1 MDVFNVHQQLID
13 DYKSFTTSSVDIRNP
28 RIKQYVDD
36 QLARGEQWPEPWM
49 SLNPTFESGG
59 SIDEL
64 VAQGLLHQE
73 CARIFRPKG
82 DLNDPGTRPI
92 TLHRHQTE
100 AIQAAKTGGSYVLT
114 TGTGSGKSLA
124 YIIPIVDHVLRQ
136 DPRPAGVKA
145 IIVYPMNALANSQK
159 HELEKFLQNGY
170 GVGNEP
176 VTFNRYTG
184 QETSQEREEILKS
197 PPDILLTN
205 YVMLE
210 LLLTRPDERRK
221 LVDAARGLRFLV
233 LDELHTYRGRQGAD
247 IAMLARRVRDA
258 CQSDHLQCIG
268 TSATMAS
275 GGTTDQQR
283 KTVAAV
289 ATTLFGDEVT
299 PERVI
304 GETLT
309 RATTGDPNDVAGLA
323 NAVKAGEVPDDYLEL
338 AAAPLASWVETT
350 FGLVEEP
357 GTGRDIRRP
366 PTKLNE
372 AAAQLSDLTSGT
384 TLDQCRTAIR
394 RTLLA
399 GSSARHPDTGRP
411 LFAFRLHQFLSKG
424 DTVYVS
430 LEDELRRHVTSQYQV
445 VVPDKPDHV
454 LLPLAFCREC
464 GQEYHVVTSTT
475 TDGVT
480 TYRPRRDRDA
490 SGGDFSNGYLYV
502 STELPWPADPVTE
515 GRLPDSFVVDGM
527 VPDNKRKYLPRR
539 IRVDVTGE
547 ESTTT
552 GIDAAFV
559 PSPFRFCLRC
569 RVSYEQVRGNDFAK
583 LATLDAEGRSS
594 AMSIIGASVVRSL
607 DALPVEALSPESRKL
622 LTFVDNRQ
630 DASLQAGHFNDF
642 VQTTQLRGALW
653 RAVNAGDVRHDEIAN
668 RVSAMLGLE
677 FDDYAANP
685 KAVYGQRR
693 AAEKAFNEFVEY
705 RLYLDLQKGWRVTM
719 PNLEQSGLLRIDYE
733 SLSEIAGDDGLW
745 DGGHTAL
752 RDAAGGEREELCR
765 IVLDEFRRDLA
776 IDVYG
781 LTEEGY
787 ERLRRQSDQ
796 HLVGLWSLPMRDPGP
811 RVAIVTTQSP
821 GRGAPR
827 DVTALTGRSALGRY
841 IRERWLSGATLDVA
855 DAQLII
861 ENIIDVLD
869 NAGLLTKVTSTVKYG
884 AGTTGHRLLASALIW
899 RKGDGQAAPDRLRR
913 DFDPNMGGRTNPF
926 FVDLYTRV
934 SSELKGM
941 QAREHTA
948 QVSAEDRRLR
958 EDAFRRGA
966 LKLLFCSPTME
977 LGVDIAS
984 LNAVGLRNVPPTPAN
999 YAQRSGR
1006 AGRSGQP
1013 ALVTTYCATGNA
1025 HDQYY
1030 FRRSSQMVAGSVAAP
1045 RLDITNEA
1053 LLRSHMHAIWLAET
1067 KADLQARMPQL
1078 LDLEAAEMPL
1088 IPHLDRLLHDPEAL
1102 SRSVERARAV
1112 AAPLLA
1118 DLAATAWYHDNW
1130 IDDVMLS
1137 AAEAFN
1143 TACNRWRDLYRAALT
1158 DQDEQNRI
1166 VLDGTASKPIRKAA
1180 EGRRR
1185 EAEGQL
1191 RLLRNEDD
1199 RGYSDFYTYRYFA
1212 SEGFLPGYSFP
1223 RLPLAAYVP
1232 GQKAGAQPGEGG
1244 DYLQRPR
1251 FLAINEFGPG
1261 AIVYHEGARYEVRRI
1276 QLPMSAKGRASI
1288 ETQDAYRCTSCG
1300 YHHVR
1305 QAGLDVCEQC
1315 GAPLG
1320 HPQYDLMRMQTV
1332 FTRRRDRISS
1342 DEEERRR
1349 AGFELET
1356 SYRFSQ
1362 HGARAGRLDAEALA
1376 SATTSHQLLTMS
1388 YGDTAT
1394 VRVTNLGRKRRRNP
1408 ADKGFWLDTVK
1419 GNWLAEKDVVDA
1431 TPQDDDLTDIA
1442 DAKTKQKVI
1451 PYVED
1456 TRNILILRSS
1466 RQLNTATA
1474 TTLRYALERGIEA
1487 EFQLEDSELQ
1497 SEPLPDLEQR
1507 GRMLLM
1513 ESAEGGAG
1521 VLKRLQ
1527 AEPDALSRA
1536 ALRALAIAHF
1546 TPQGDDLGKAEG
1558 ANERC
1563 QKACYDCLL
1572 TYSNQTDHSS
1582 IDRHLVRDFLLAL
1595 STSTTVAELAP
1606 IQPDVLTTAE
1616 LSELEQTFLDTLRQ
1630 HQLAL
1635 PTAIHMVIPETDIR
1649 PDFAFGSLAVFLG
1662 EPPDDH
1668 REVDD
1673 ALFDRGWG
1681 VLRLRDGDDWL
1692 SAIREHSYA
1701 FQSGGV

>member
-1 MDVFNVHQQLID
+1 VVLDVFSIHKKLID

-28 RIKQYVDD
+28 RIKQYVDE
-36 QLARGEQWPEPWM
+36 QLAHGEQWPEPWM

-64 VAQGLLHQE
+64 VTQGLLHDE
-73 CARIFRPKG
+73 CSRIFRPKADIG
-82 DLNDPGTRPI
+82 DVGSRPI
-92 TLHRHQTE
+92 ILHKHQTE
-100 AIQAAKTGGSYVLT
+100 AIFAAKTGGSYVLT

-124 YIIPIVDHVLRQ
+124 YIIPIVDYVLRQ
-136 DPRPAGVKA
+136 DPPVLGVKA
-145 IIVYPMNALANSQK
+145 VVVYPMNALANSQK
-159 HELEKFLQNGY
+159 GELEKFLQYGY

-184 QETSQEREEILKS
+184 QETGEEREAILKS
-197 PPDILLTN
+197 PPDVLLTN

-247 IAMLARRVRDA
+247 VAMLARRVRDA
-258 CQSDHLQCIG
+258 CQSEHLQCVG

-275 GGTTDQQR
+275 GGSTDQQR
-283 KTVAAV
+283 TTVAEV

-309 RATTGDPNDVAGLA
+309 RATSGPDNDLDALAAAVQAGG
-323 NAVKAGEVPDDYLEL
+323 VDDDYAEL
-338 AAAPLASWVETT
+338 AASPLASWIETT
-350 FGLVEEP
+350 FGLAKEA
-357 GTGRDIRRP
+357 GTGRVIRQR
-366 PTKLNE
+366 PTKLDE
-372 AAAQLSDLTSGT
+372 AAAVLSGITAGT
-384 TLDQCRTAIR
+384 TLDQCRHAIR
-394 RTLLA
+394 KTLLA
-399 GSSARHPDTGRP
+399 GSSARHLDTDRP

-430 LEDELRRHVTSQYQV
+430 LEDETRRHVTSQYQV
-445 VVPDKPDHV
+445 VVPDKPDHA
-454 LLPLAFCREC
+454 LIPLAFCREC
-464 GQEYHVVTSTT
+464 GQEYHVVASATV
-475 TDGVT
+475 DGVT

-490 SGGDFSNGYLYV
+490 SGGDFANGYLYT
-502 STELPWPADPVTE
+502 STEFPWPADPITE
-515 GRLPDSFVVDGM
+515 GRLPDSFVVDGA
-527 VPDNKRKYLPRR
+527 VPENKRKYLPRR
-539 IRVDVTGE
+539 IRVDVSGQETSAE
-547 ESTTT
+547 
-552 GIDAAFV
+552 GIQAAFV

-569 RVSYEQVRGNDFAK
+569 RVSYEQVRGSDFAK

-594 AMSIIGASVVRSL
+594 AMSIVSSSIVRSL
-607 DALPVEALSPESRKL
+607 DALPEDALSLESRKL

-642 VQTTQLRGALW
+642 VQTTQLRGALY
-653 RAVNAGDVRHDEIAN
+653 RAVEAQDIHHDEIAQF
-668 RVSAMLGLE
+668 VASSLGLQFE
-677 FDDYAANP
+677 EYAANP
-685 KAVYGQRR
+685 NAVYGQRI
-693 AAEKAFNEFVEY
+693 AAEKAFKEFVEY

-733 SLSEIAGDDGLW
+733 SLTDIAGDDGLW
-745 DGGHTAL
+745 SATQIAL
-752 RDAAGGEREELCR
+752 RDAAAGERRELCG

-776 IDVYG
+776 IDVYS
-781 LTEEGY
+781 LTEDGY

-796 HLVGLWSLPMRDPGP
+796 HLVGLWSLPMRDPAP
-811 RVAIVTTQSP
+811 RVAVVTTQSP
-821 GRGAPR
+821 GKGAPR
-827 DVTALTGRSALGRY
+827 NVTALTGRSALGRF
-841 IRERWLSGATLDVA
+841 IRERWLPSVALDVA
-855 DAQLII
+855 DAQQII
-861 ENIIDVLD
+861 EDTLRVLD
-869 NAGLLTKVTSTVKYG
+869 NAGLLIHIDSANNHG
-884 AGTTGHRLLASALIW
+884 SAGHRLRASAIIW
-899 RKGDGQAAPDRLRR
+899 RKGNGQAAPDPLRR
-913 DFDPNMGGRTNPF
+913 DFDPNLGGRVNPF
-926 FVDLYTRV
+926 FVDLYQRV
-934 SSELKGM
+934 SGDLRGM

-948 QVSAEDRRLR
+948 QVSADERRRR
-958 EDAFRRGA
+958 EEEFRAGR
-966 LKLLFCSPTME
+966 LKVLFCSPTME

-984 LNAVGLRNVPPTPAN
+984 LNAVGMRNVPPTPAN

-1030 FRRSSQMVAGSVAAP
+1030 FRRSENMVAGSVAAP

-1053 LLRSHMHAIWLAET
+1053 LLRSHLHAIWLAET
-1067 KADLQARMPQL
+1067 KTDLQARMPQL
-1078 LDLEAAEMPL
+1078 LDLDKASMPL
-1088 IPHLDRLLHDPEAL
+1088 VSHLEKALQNSEAVG
-1102 SRSVERARAV
+1102 RAIERARAV
-1112 AAPLLA
+1112 TAPFIT
-1118 DLAATAWYHDNW
+1118 DLEATAWYHDHW
-1130 IDDVMLS
+1130 LEDVLTS
-1137 AAEAFN
+1137 APAAFN
-1143 TACNRWRDLYRAALT
+1143 DACNRWRDLYRAALA

-1166 VLDGTASKPIRKAA
+1166 VLDSTATKRVRTAA
-1180 EGRRR
+1180 ESRRR

-1199 RGYSDFYTYRYFA
+1199 RGYSDFYSYRYFA

-1244 DYLQRPR
+1244 DYIQRPR
-1251 FLAINEFGPG
+1251 FLAISEFGPG

-1276 QLPMSAKGRASI
+1276 QIPMSSKGNASI
-1288 ETQDAYRCTSCG
+1288 EMQDAYRCAACG

-1305 QAGLDVCEQC
+1305 AAGLDVCEQC

-1320 HPQYDLMRMQTV
+1320 QPQYDLMRMQTV

-1362 HGARAGRLDAEALA
+1362 HGARPGRLDAQVLA
-1376 SATTSHQLLTMS
+1376 DPASSEKLISLS

-1394 VRVTNLGRKRRRNP
+1394 VRVTNLGRKRRKNP

-1419 GNWLAEKDVVDA
+1419 GNWLAEKDVSDA
-1431 TPQDDDLTDIA
+1431 TPQDEDLA
-1442 DAKTKQKVI
+1442 DFADVKTKRKVI

-1456 TRNILILRSS
+1456 TRNVLIVRASNP
-1466 RQLNTATA
+1466 LNQEAA
-1474 TTLRYALERGIEA
+1474 ATLRYALERGIEA

-1497 SEPLPDLEQR
+1497 SESLPDPEQR

-1527 AEPDALSRA
+1527 AEPDAIRRA
-1536 ALRALAIAHF
+1536 AIRALQIAHF
-1546 TPQGDDLGKAEG
+1546 ASDGTDLGHAEG
-1558 ANERC
+1558 ATERC

-1572 TYSNQTDHSS
+1572 TYSNQSEHSL
-1582 IDRHLVRDFLLAL
+1582 IDRHIIRDLLLKLSKSTTAAEGSAPAQEVEVSFALSQTEKDFLKL
-1595 STSTTVAELAP
+1595 
-1606 IQPDVLTTAE
+1606 
-1616 LSELEQTFLDTLRQ
+1616 LRK
-1630 HQLAL
+1630 HQLAQ
-1635 PTAIHMVIPETDIR
+1635 PTATHEVISGTNIR

-1662 EPPDDH
+1662 DHPDDQK
-1668 REVDD
+1668 EVDD
-1673 ALFDRGWG
+1673 ALLDIGWD
-1681 VLRLRDGDDWL
+1681 VLRLHNEDDWMPQL
-1692 SAIREHSYA
+1692 QKYSYA
-1701 FQSGGV
+1701 FGTWKA